1 MKLVIE
7 NINQVK
13 ILKVRNWAIDF
24 SYKDTRYLLKGSY
37 EVGEGSYATLYKKLV
52 DSSGRYNLEFIQ
64 RNICPEDVGKVF
76 IESRVSNSP
85 TLSQLDIP
93 YFVYKLTEYGFVDSS
108 YTHFVEAYQS
118 LNNKLDEIGHQLG
131 NLSAQ
136 INRLIWR

>member
-76 IESRVSNSP
+76 VESSVSNSP

-108 YTHFVEAYQS
+108 YTHFIEAHRS
-118 LNNKLDEIGHQLG
+118 LSEKLDKIGYQLG

-136 INRLIWR
+136 LNRLTRR